1 MLAWSGLRH
10 RYHGGAEIAYADL
23 VLREGRHL
31 LLRGASGSGKSTLLA
46 LLSGLLRVQQG
57 RLDVAGTSLA
67 GMSPRALDA
76 WRGATLG
83 VVPQRL
89 HLSDAL
95 TVAEN
100 LALPALAAGQGA
112 DTARAQ
118 ALMAALDIAELAG
131 RRPHQLSVGQAQ
143 RVALA
148 RALMRRPRL
157 LLADEPSASL
167 DDEHTLHMLALLLDA
182 AERESC
188 TLVIASH
195 DARVI
200 EALTARDD
208 FADVVLRSRAPA
220 AGPPS
225 QLGALAGG
233 TTPMTRMTD
242 WTDGGAA

>member
-1 MLAWSGLRH
+1 MLAWQAH
-10 RYHGGAEIAYADL
+10 RYAGAEQALRYADFTL
-23 VLREGRHL
+23 GSGRHL

-46 LLSGLLRVQQG
+46 LLAGLLRVQQG
-57 RLDVAGTSLA
+57 MLNVAGTELA

-89 HLSDAL
+89 HLSEAL

-112 DTARAQ
+112 DPARAAELLQ
-118 ALMAALDIAELAG
+118 ALGIAALSG

-157 LLADEPSASL
+157 LLADEPSANL
-167 DDEHTLHMLALLLDA
+167 DDGHTANMLALLLDTA
-182 AERESC
+182 RREGC
-188 TLVIASH
+188 TLVVASH
-195 DARVI
+195 DARVVQ
-200 EALTARDD
+200 ALNARDD
-208 FADVVLRSRAPA
+208 VAEVVL
-220 AGPPS
+220 
-225 QLGALAGG
+225 
-233 TTPMTRMTD
+233 
-242 WTDGGAA
+242 

>member
-10 RYHGGAEIAYADL
+10 RYAGGAEIGYADFA
-23 VLREGRHL
+23 LRPGRHL

-46 LLSGLLRVQQG
+46 LLAGLLRVQQG
-57 RLDVAGTSLA
+57 ALEVAGTDVTTL
-67 GMSPRALDA
+67 GPRALDA

-83 VVPQRL
+83 FVPQRL

-95 TVAEN
+95 TVAGN
-100 LALPALAAGQGA
+100 LALPALAVGQGE
-112 DTARAQ
+112 DRARAGE
-118 ALMAALDIAELAG
+118 LLAALGIAELAD

-167 DDEHTLHMLALLLDA
+167 DDEHTLQMLALLLDA
-182 AERESC
+182 AEREGC

-195 DARVI
+195 DARVV
-200 EALTARDD
+200 EALGGRDD
-208 FADVVLRSRAPA
+208 VAEV
-220 AGPPS
+220 
-225 QLGALAGG
+225 QL
-233 TTPMTRMTD
+233 
-242 WTDGGAA
+242 

>member
-1 MLAWSGLRH
+1 MLSWGGLRH
-10 RYHGGAEIAYADL
+10 RYAGGAEIEYRDFALPA
-23 VLREGRHL
+23 GRHL

-46 LLSGLLRVQQG
+46 LLSGLLRVQRG
-57 RLDVAGTSLA
+57 ELNVAGTDLA
-67 GMSPRALDA
+67 ALSPRALDA
-76 WRGATLG
+76 WRGANLG

-89 HLSDAL
+89 HLSEAL

-112 DTARAQ
+112 DPARA
-118 ALMAALDIAELAG
+118 AELMAALDIVELAH

-182 AERESC
+182 AEREGC

-195 DARVI
+195 DGRVI
-200 EALTARDD
+200 EALGAREDV
-208 FADVVLRSRAPA
+208 AEVVLRGESPAGRSAMPTGSRTTYW
-220 AGPPS
+220 S
-225 QLGALAGG
+225 DEG
-233 TTPMTRMTD
+233 TT
-242 WTDGGAA
+242 

>member
-1 MLAWSGLRH
+1 MLAWEGLAH
-10 RYHGGAEIAYADL
+10 RYAGAPQAIRYADFAL
-23 VLREGRHL
+23 PRGRHL

-46 LLSGLLRVQQG
+46 LLAGLLRVQQG
-57 RLDVAGTSLA
+57 RLAVAGTELA

-89 HLSDAL
+89 HLSEAL

-112 DTARAQ
+112 DPARA
-118 ALMAALDIAELAG
+118 AELLEALDVADLAG

-157 LLADEPSASL
+157 LLADEPSANL
-167 DDEHTLHMLALLLDA
+167 DDDHTITLLALLLDA
-182 AERESC
+182 AEREGC
-188 TLVIASH
+188 TLAIASH
-195 DARVI
+195 DARVV
-200 EALTARDD
+200 EALGSRDD
-208 FADVVLRSRAPA
+208 VAEVVL
-220 AGPPS
+220 
-225 QLGALAGG
+225 
-233 TTPMTRMTD
+233 
-242 WTDGGAA
+242 

>member
-1 MLAWSGLRH
+1 MLSWGGLRH
-10 RYHGGAEIAYADL
+10 RYASGPEIAYADFAL
-23 VLREGRHL
+23 AAGRHL

-46 LLSGLLRVQQG
+46 LLAGLLRVQQG
-57 RLDVAGTSLA
+57 ELNVAGTELQNL
-67 GMSPRALDA
+67 SPRALDA

-83 VVPQRL
+83 FVPQRL
-89 HLSDAL
+89 HLSEAL

-112 DTARAQ
+112 DPARA
-118 ALMAALDIAELAG
+118 AELLDALDIVELAG

-157 LLADEPSASL
+157 LLADEPSANL

-182 AERESC
+182 AQREGC

-195 DARVI
+195 DARVV
-200 EALTARDD
+200 EALGERE
-208 FADVVLRSRAPA
+208 DVSEMVL
-220 AGPPS
+220 
-225 QLGALAGG
+225 
-233 TTPMTRMTD
+233 
-242 WTDGGAA
+242 